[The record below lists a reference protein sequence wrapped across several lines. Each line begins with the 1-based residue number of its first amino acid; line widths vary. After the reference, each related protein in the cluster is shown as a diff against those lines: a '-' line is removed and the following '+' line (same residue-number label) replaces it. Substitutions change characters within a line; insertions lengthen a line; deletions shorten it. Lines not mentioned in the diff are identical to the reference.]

1 MALSFS
7 VASFCV
13 KKLLLKSLV
22 KAILFIGRINIL
34 LDSISIVK
42 SYSYNIEMFS
52 AENRI
57 GFVPKSV
64 KHVVQCSCRRPRLQ
78 GLGRP

>member
-1 MALSFS
+1 MRDELLSTHQCYEKRVAMALSFS

-34 LDSISIVK
+34 LHGISIDK
-42 SYSYNIEMFS
+42 PNIEIFS
-52 AENRI
+52 D
-57 GFVPKSV
+57 
-64 KHVVQCSCRRPRLQ
+64 CM
-78 GLGRP
+78 

>member
-7 VASFCV
+7 VASVFV
-13 KKLLLKSLV
+13 KKFLLKSLV

-42 SYSYNIEMFS
+42 SYNIEMFS
-52 AENRI
+52 DYM
-57 GFVPKSV
+57 
-64 KHVVQCSCRRPRLQ
+64 
-78 GLGRP
+78 